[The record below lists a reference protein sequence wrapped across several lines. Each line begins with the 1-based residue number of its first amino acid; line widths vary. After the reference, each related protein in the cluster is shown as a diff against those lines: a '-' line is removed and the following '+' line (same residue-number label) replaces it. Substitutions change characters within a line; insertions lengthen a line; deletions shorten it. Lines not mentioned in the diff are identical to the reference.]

1 MVIKTRDIKDIVVFD
16 IEGEIRRTETA
27 ETTLHQNVK
36 SLLDSGKRKYLL
48 NLEKVEF
55 IDSFGVGEI
64 LASFISIQNLGGR
77 LKLSA
82 LSKRIQLV
90 FQVTGLDKVLDI
102 SETLEAALEAF
113 PRS

>member
-1 MVIKTRDIKDIVVFD
+1 MVIKTRDVNDIVVFD

-77 LKLSA
+77 LKLST
-82 LSKRIQLV
+82 LSKRIRLV

>member
-1 MVIKTRDIKDIVVFD
+1 MVIKTRDINDVVVFD

-27 ETTLHQNVK
+27 ETTLHQYVK
-36 SLLDSGKRKYLL
+36 SLLDTGKRKYLL
-48 NLEKVEF
+48 HLENVEF

-77 LKLSA
+77 LKLAA
-82 LSKRIQLV
+82 LSKRIRLV

-102 SETLEAALEAF
+102 SETIETALDAF
-113 PRS
+113 TQS